1 MQRLSRSLIRFETQ
15 DIKTQPL
22 FNHFLS
28 FISSPKPEI
37 IFGIP
42 LMIDS
47 WLLVYGCG
55 ITDELCECHSRVCFE
70 PRLETT
76 FIFIN
81 RRLLNSSE
89 GHQQIVE
96 TFMSDSQQ
104 NFFQIDSQVPVTQKH
119 SRWNGSCSHQKFLS
133 SCGLFF
139 SFLIAI
145 SFILFFSSTFCY
157 ECNPKRWNPLLF
169 RKSHSKSVFIWAL
182 TQNHNRFLSFL
193 LSSSN
198 LLFNLSYLFNFTQIL
213 GDDLYS
219 YLLFS
224 LSFLFF
230 SKLIFFFIHLF
241 LLSNYFLF

>member
-1 MQRLSRSLIRFETQ
+1 MFLWELSLDFIFRFPIFVTLFSLFVWLFVIEPTVKSLELEKERAYDWMQRLSRSLIRFETQ

-89 GHQQIVE
+89 GHQHLDPIVIWLM
-96 TFMSDSQQ
+96 TACY
-104 NFFQIDSQVPVTQKH
+104 
-119 SRWNGSCSHQKFLS
+119 RRLGSW
-133 SCGLFF
+133 
-139 SFLIAI
+139 IA
-145 SFILFFSSTFCY
+145 C
-157 ECNPKRWNPLLF
+157 
-169 RKSHSKSVFIWAL
+169 V
-182 TQNHNRFLSFL
+182 
-193 LSSSN
+193 
-198 LLFNLSYLFNFTQIL
+198 
-213 GDDLYS
+213 
-219 YLLFS
+219 
-224 LSFLFF
+224 
-230 SKLIFFFIHLF
+230 
-241 LLSNYFLF
+241 